1 MKRWSFRKI
10 EHLTALGAPVKIPD
24 ILIERLKPFGPRYI
38 KVAPPEAGEEK
49 SGKKP
54 VESRFQDQPY
64 EADDASLQVHLMGGG
79 NYGVL
84 AGQGVIFIDTDDK
97 ETWLKLDAIKTF
109 TVQSGRGE
117 SGRHFY
123 FRSDVTEN
131 GMIINTETHVNL
143 GNIQAHDKFV
153 VGPNCRHYTG
163 GVYNIINDASL
174 AFVTRKQLDEIFG
187 DKLQWAHQQK
197 IEHENEAAQEKDRAQ
212 VPLEKLIDLTKLKPT
227 SAGEYQGAH
236 PLHGSQT
243 GQNFCVNTDKGVWH
257 CFRCNSGGGGLM
269 WIAVKNGI
277 IQCHEAQKGVLR
289 GAKFKETLEFA
300 KKEGFDINL
309 RDEKIDP
316 DVARFYEIDEH
327 GRPRFMPAF
336 VANELLAENAYVTQK
351 SNMMSFRYNPENG
364 VYELFA
370 EAHIQQETRGK
381 LGKHLSINRHREI
394 EHFIKS
400 STIKDMP
407 RPPEDLIVVANGV
420 LNVKTG
426 QLEPFNP
433 DYFMFNALPVRY
445 DPNADCPKFK
455 TFLGEVIPSPENIKV
470 LQEFVGYCLTR
481 NCKFEKAM
489 MLVGE
494 GANGK
499 STFLYV
505 LMGTLGKQNV
515 SSIPLQVISNNRF
528 ALAELYGK
536 MANVYPDLPAVALKD
551 TGLFKS
557 LVTGEMISG
566 EKKFKGR
573 FDFVPY
579 SKLLFSCNKMPQTP
593 DDTDAFFRRWLIT
606 AFPIQFLPD
615 NPKTDPNLKDK
626 LTTPE
631 ELSGI
636 LNWAL
641 QGLERLLKQGKFS
654 TGETVEQTRD
664 RYTLLSTP
672 VQAFAER
679 RLVVAHGK
687 VETKETV
694 YNAFIQ
700 FCGEHN
706 LPTISK
712 NAFSMQ
718 LPQYIACTDSQ
729 AKIQGKVTRV
739 WREIQLKENEEG
751 SVGIEGSSSSITVEN
766 TSIKKHESRKGIE
779 KSATSLPSLPTLEN
793 FEGLDN
799 EEDGEAGGD
808 VNEEEREQEED

>member
-1 MKRWSFRKI
+1 MRRWSIRTIKR
-10 EHLTALGAPVKIPD
+10 LAALGVPVKIPD
-24 ILIERLKPFGPRYI
+24 ILIERLKPFGARCI
-38 KVAPPEAGEEK
+38 KVAAPRAGDNK
-49 SGKKP
+49 SGKNP
-54 VESRFQDQPY
+54 IEQRFQEHPY
-64 EADDASLQVHLMGGG
+64 EANDTSLQEHLMTGG

-84 AGQGVIFIDTDDK
+84 AGEGVIFIDTDDK
-97 ETWLKLDAIKTF
+97 ETAKKLDAINTL
-109 TVQSGRGE
+109 TIQSGRGE

-123 FRSDVTEN
+123 FRSDATEN
-131 GMIINTETHVNL
+131 GIIINTETHENL

-163 GVYNIINDASL
+163 GVYKVVNDAPL
-174 AFVTRKQLDEIFG
+174 AFVTKKQLGEIFG
-187 DKLQWAHQQK
+187 EQLQWAHQQRL
-197 IEHENEAAQEKDRAQ
+197 EHEDEAKQEKTQAQ
-212 VPLEKLIDLTKLKPT
+212 IPLEKLIDLSQLKPT
-227 SAGEYQGAH
+227 SKGEYQGAH

-243 GQNFCVNTDKGVWH
+243 GQNFCVNTDKNVWH

-269 WIAVKNGI
+269 WIAVKNAL
-277 IQCHEAQKGVLR
+277 IQCHEAQKGALR
-289 GAKFKETLEFA
+289 GTKFIEALELA
-300 KKEGFDINL
+300 KKEGFDVKL

-316 DVARFYEIDEH
+316 DVARFYERDES
-327 GRPRFMPAF
+327 GRPKFVPAF
-336 VANELLAENAYVTQK
+336 VANELLRENIYVTNK

-370 EAHIQQETRGK
+370 EAHIQQEVRKK
-381 LGKHLSINRHREI
+381 LGKHLTINRHREI

-407 RPPEDLIVVANGV
+407 RPPEDLIVIQNGV

-455 TFLGEVIPSPENIKV
+455 TFLSEVIPSSENIKV
-470 LQEFVGYCLTR
+470 LQEFLGYCLLR

-505 LMGTLGKQNV
+505 LTRTLGKQNV
-515 SSIPLQVISNNRF
+515 SSIPLQIISNNRF

-536 MANVYPDLPAVALKD
+536 MADVYPDLPAVALKD

-566 EKKFKGR
+566 EYKFRGR
-573 FDFVPY
+573 FDFEPY
-579 SKLLFSCNKMPQTP
+579 AKLLFSCNKMPQTP
-593 DDTDAFFRRWLIT
+593 DDTDAFFRRWLIL
-606 AFPIQFLPD
+606 AFPNQFLAD
-615 NPKTDPNLKDK
+615 NPKTDPNLKEK
-626 LTTPE
+626 LITPE

-641 QGLERLLKQGKFS
+641 EGLQRLLKQGKFS

-664 RYTLLSTP
+664 RYTLLSNP
-672 VQAFAER
+672 VKAFAEK
-679 RLVVAHGK
+679 RLVVASGK
-687 VETKETV
+687 VETKEAV
-694 YNAFIQ
+694 YNAYIQ

-706 LPTISK
+706 LPTVSK

-718 LPQYIACTDSQ
+718 LPQYIACSDTQ
-729 AKIQGKVTRV
+729 TKMQGKVVRV
-739 WREIQLKENEEG
+739 WRDIQLIRDTGNEG
-751 SVGIEGSSSSITVEN
+751 NKGSS
-766 TSIKKHESRKGIE
+766 TSISAEETGFYNSKERRGIRRE
-779 KSATSLPSLPTLEN
+779 ASSLPSQPSTLEN
-793 FEGLDN
+793 FEELGGGEN
-799 EEDGEAGGD
+799 ESEED
-808 VNEEEREQEED
+808 

>member
-1 MKRWSFRKI
+1 MKRYSAKTI
-10 EHLTALGAPVKIPD
+10 ERLTALGAPVKIPD
-24 ILIERLKPFGPRYI
+24 ILVERLRPFGPRYV
-38 KVAPPEAGEEK
+38 KVAPPEAGDSK
-49 SGKKP
+49 SGKKA
-54 VESRFQDQPY
+54 VEHEFQKHPY
-64 EADDASLQVHLMGGG
+64 EADNPELQAWLEHGG
-79 NYGVL
+79 NYGIL
-84 AGQGVIFIDTDDK
+84 AGENILLLDTDDK
-97 ETWLKLDAIKTF
+97 ETGKKLDALKIF

-117 SGRHFY
+117 SGKHFY
-123 FRSDVTEN
+123 FRSDATEN
-131 GMIINTETHVNL
+131 GMIINPETHENL

-153 VGPNCRHYTG
+153 VGPGCKHWTG
-163 GVYNIINDASL
+163 GVYKIINDAPL
-174 AFVTRKQLDEIFG
+174 AYVTKKQLEEIFG
-187 DKLQWAHQQK
+187 DKLQWSHQQRT
-197 IEHENEAAQEKDRAQ
+197 EHEEEAAHEKTQAQ
-212 VPLEKLIDLTKLKPT
+212 IPLEKLIDLSQLRATGH
-227 SAGEYQGAH
+227 GEYQGSH
-236 PLHGSQT
+236 PIHGSQT

-289 GAKFKETLEFA
+289 GAKFLEALEFA
-300 KKEGFDINL
+300 KKEGFDVNL

-327 GRPRFMPAF
+327 GKPKFMPAF
-336 VANELLAENAYVTQK
+336 VANELLAENVYVTQK

-370 EAHIQQETRGK
+370 EAHIQQETRRK

-455 TFLGEVIPSPENIKV
+455 TFLAEVIPSPENIRV

-481 NCKFEKAM
+481 NCKFEKAL

-499 STFLYV
+499 STFLYI
-505 LMGTLGKQNV
+505 LTKTLGKQNV

-566 EKKFKGR
+566 EYKFRGR

-579 SKLLFSCNKMPQTP
+579 AKLLFSCNKMPQTP
-593 DDTDAFFRRWLIT
+593 DDTDAFFRRWLIE
-606 AFPIQFLPD
+606 AFPVQFLPD
-615 NPKTDPNLKDK
+615 NPKTDPNLKEK

-641 QGLERLLKQGKFS
+641 QGLEGLLQQGKFS
-654 TGETVEQTRD
+654 TGETVEQTRN
-664 RYTLLSTP
+664 RYTLLSNP

-679 RLVVAHGK
+679 RLVVANGK
-687 VETKETV
+687 VETKDAV
-694 YNAFIQ
+694 YNAYIQ

-706 LPTISK
+706 LPTIAR
-712 NAFSMQ
+712 NTFATQ
-718 LPQYIACTDSQ
+718 LPQYISCTDSQ
-729 AKIQGKVTRV
+729 ARIQGKMTRV
-739 WREIQLKENEEG
+739 WRDIQLKENEDR
-751 SVGIEGSSSSITVEN
+751 SKRNKRNTSSIPATKMGIEDSEVQ
-766 TSIKKHESRKGIE
+766 KGIE
-779 KSATSLPSLPTLEN
+779 ESASSASRVSLPSLESFEELEDDD
-793 FEGLDN
+793 EEQGGD
-799 EEDGEAGGD
+799 EDGAK
-808 VNEEEREQEED
+808 QEED

>member
-1 MKRWSFRKI
+1 MKRYSAKTIKRF
-10 EHLTALGAPVKIPD
+10 TALGAPVKIPD
-24 ILIERLKPFGPRYI
+24 ILVERLKPFGPRYI
-38 KVAPPEAGEEK
+38 KVAPPEAGNEK

-54 VESRFQDQPY
+54 TEQRFQDHPY
-64 EADDASLQVHLMGGG
+64 EANDESLQRHLMSGG

-97 ETWLKLDAIKTF
+97 ETWLKLDIIKTF

-131 GMIINTETHVNL
+131 GIIIDTETHVNL

-153 VGPNCRHYTG
+153 VGPNCRHNSG
-163 GVYNIINDASL
+163 GVYKIVNDAPL
-174 AFVTRKQLDEIFG
+174 GYITKKQLDEIFT
-187 DKLQWAHQQK
+187 DNLQWAHQQK
-197 IEHENEAAQEKDRAQ
+197 IEHENEAAEEKDQAQ
-212 VPLEKLIDLTKLKPT
+212 IPLEKLIDLTKLKLT
-227 SAGEYQGAH
+227 GAGEYQGAH
-236 PLHGSQT
+236 PIHGSQT

-289 GAKFKETLEFA
+289 GAKFKEALEFA
-300 KKEGFDINL
+300 KKEGFDIKL

-316 DVARFYEIDEH
+316 DVARFYDVDKN
-327 GRPRFMPAF
+327 GKPKFMPAF
-336 VANELLAENAYVTQK
+336 VANELLSEKVYVTQK

-370 EAHIQQETRGK
+370 EAHIQQEVRKK
-381 LGKHLSINRHREI
+381 LGKHLTINRHREI

-400 STIKDMP
+400 STIKDLP
-407 RPPEDLIVVANGV
+407 RPPEDLIVIQNGV

-433 DYFMFNALPVRY
+433 EYFMFNALPVKY
-445 DPNADCPKFK
+445 DTNADCPKFK
-455 TFLGEVIPSPENIKV
+455 TFLSEVIPSPENIKV
-470 LQEFVGYCLTR
+470 LQEFLGYCLLR

-505 LMGTLGKQNV
+505 LTRTLGKQNV
-515 SSIPLQVISNNRF
+515 SSIPLQVIANNRF

-536 MANVYPDLPAVALKD
+536 MADVYPDLPAVALKD

-566 EKKFKGR
+566 EYKFRGR
-573 FDFVPY
+573 FDFEPY
-579 SKLLFSCNKMPQTP
+579 AKLLFSCNKMPQTP
-593 DDTDAFFRRWLIT
+593 DDTDAFFRRWLIL
-606 AFPIQFLPD
+606 AFPNQFLAD
-615 NPKTDPNLKDK
+615 NPKTDPNLKEK

-641 QGLERLLKQGKFS
+641 EGLQHLLKQGKFS

-664 RYTLLSTP
+664 RYTLLSNP
-672 VQAFAER
+672 VRAFAEK
-679 RLVVAHGK
+679 RLVVASGK
-687 VETKETV
+687 VETKEAV
-694 YNAFIQ
+694 YNAYIQ

-712 NAFSMQ
+712 NVFSMQ
-718 LPQYIACTDSQ
+718 LPQYIACSDTRTTILGEQ
-729 AKIQGKVTRV
+729 TRV
-739 WREIQLKENEEG
+739 WRDIKLVKDVKDVVLSISAEG
-751 SVGIEGSSSSITVEN
+751 VEN
-766 TSIKKHESRKGIE
+766 KNTVVGRGRRP
-779 KSATSLPSLPTLEN
+779 ATSLTGLTKN
-793 FEGLDN
+793 FEEYGA
-799 EEDGEAGGD
+799 DGES
-808 VNEEEREQEED
+808 REN